1 MNLPIISL
9 LVLLPIVLVGIVGIV
24 LYQWMKQMNRIVNSL
39 RTQNQ
44 DLLNRL
50 MSKDVQAYS
59 MMTALT
65 TSSQISTFNDEYI
78 SQTDQAEVERLRNLS
93 AGQGVGDTIYAEPDE
108 DMSNFMQDMMGII
121 PDSPNG

>member
-1 MNLPIISL
+1 
-9 LVLLPIVLVGIVGIV
+9 
-24 LYQWMKQMNRIVNSL
+24 
-39 RTQNQ
+39 
-44 DLLNRL
+44 
-50 MSKDVQAYS
+50 

-121 PDSPNG
+121 PDSPNGKERLSD